1 MPSSTEGSTEPYTSL
16 VTRIVQSAIDPDG
29 TYRRA
34 PVDATAV
41 FLWSARIVSAMSS
54 GCPSDRLDAGRRRT
68 APRLDDCDA
77 AAEARDRRAL

>member
-1 MPSSTEGSTEPYTSL
+1 
-16 VTRIVQSAIDPDG
+16 
-29 TYRRA
+29 
-34 PVDATAV
+34 
-41 FLWSARIVSAMSS
+41 MSS